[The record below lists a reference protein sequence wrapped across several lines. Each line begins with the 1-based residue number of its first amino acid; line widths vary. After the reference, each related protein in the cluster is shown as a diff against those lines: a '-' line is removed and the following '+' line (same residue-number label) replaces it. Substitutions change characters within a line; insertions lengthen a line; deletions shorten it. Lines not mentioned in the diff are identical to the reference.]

1 MMIITASM
9 EGKHCGVIILC
20 DQLLY
25 TVYERL
31 TFGFSFTEHQVS
43 SPINI
48 LMFGFR
54 DVYLSSAL
62 VLTFWKASWRGTW
75 WVWKAFENED
85 ILLWINII
93 VSYGRCLTFL
103 MVLITFGFHD
113 EVTGFQVHYVSLAAP
128 FNDGCLD
135 DSIIGFKIINAFKR
149 LKQQQTLK

>member
-1 MMIITASM
+1 M

-62 VLTFWKASWRGTW
+62 VLTF
-75 WVWKAFENED
+75 
-85 ILLWINII
+85 
-93 VSYGRCLTFL
+93 
-103 MVLITFGFHD
+103 
-113 EVTGFQVHYVSLAAP
+113 
-128 FNDGCLD
+128 
-135 DSIIGFKIINAFKR
+135 
-149 LKQQQTLK
+149 